1 MSKISKLGLFSLLIC
16 LISGLVLAN
25 APELVFKEGIW
36 TKEGDA
42 LIGAI
47 GEDDYIASA
56 YFTNSLA
63 DFSFEA
69 DVTML
74 DTINYSRWFGI
85 SYRSNEDLTLSHM
98 LRVKQKTSL
107 NNGYELSFLEDDRW
121 KYQIKLSGTEF
132 LELNKT
138 YKIKVLAS
146 KDYFFFF
153 LDDELIMA
161 HKVPT
166 QVAEGVIGLHTNGV
180 TVKFENIVISD
191 YPKEEMKKCEEQ
203 ADWQAGRQ
211 RAAAFP
217 TVPLIVA
224 HRGNSSEAP
233 ENTLASVHSAILAG
247 ADGVEIDVY
256 STIDGEIILSHDSS
270 LNRCTNGNGDV
281 RFSTAEY
288 LRTLDAG
295 SKYSKKFAGEKMPFL
310 REVLEEI
317 KDKVLLVIEI
327 KQYGIEDK
335 ILKLLDETG
344 TRDQVAI
351 ISFIPESLA
360 RFHDIAPDVP
370 TSVLSSTG
378 SNPES
383 IIALAKK
390 AKTRSVDLSY
400 GVCTKENVAYLVSR
414 GYSVWAWTVDD
425 IKTMESMVHNGVSV
439 LTTNVPRKALDK
451 FRPQ

>member
-1 MSKISKLGLFSLLIC
+1 MSKISKLGLFSLLI
-16 LISGLVLAN
+16 LLLSGLVLAD
-25 APELVFKEGIW
+25 APELVIAEGIW

-42 LIGAI
+42 IIGAI
-47 GEDDYIASA
+47 GEDDFIASA

-85 SYRSNEDLTLSHM
+85 SYRTNEDFTLSHM

-121 KYQIKLSGTEF
+121 KYQVKLSGTDF

-191 YPKEEMKKCEEQ
+191 YPKEEMRKCEEQ

-211 RAAAFP
+211 RAAAFS

-233 ENTLASVHSAILAG
+233 ENTLASVRSAILAG

-270 LNRCTNGNGDV
+270 LNRCTNGTGDV

-295 SKYSKKFAGEKMPFL
+295 SKFNKKFAGEKMPFL
-310 REVLEEI
+310 KEVLEEI
-317 KDKVLLVIEI
+317 KNKVLLVIEI
-327 KQYGIEDK
+327 KQYGIEDR

-344 TRDQVAI
+344 TRDQVVI

-370 TSVLSSTG
+370 TSVLSYTTN
-378 SNPES
+378 NPEA

-425 IKTMESMVHNGVSV
+425 VKTMESMVYNGVSV

>member
-1 MSKISKLGLFSLLIC
+1 MLKISKLCLFTLLVCLFSGLI
-16 LISGLVLAN
+16 LAN
-25 APELVFKEGIW
+25 TPELVITEGIW
-36 TKEGDA
+36 SKEDDA
-42 LIGAI
+42 IIGAI

-56 YFTNSLA
+56 YFTNSLT

-69 DVTML
+69 DVTLL
-74 DTINYSRWFGI
+74 DTINYSRWIGI
-85 SYRSNEDLTLSHM
+85 SYRSNEDKTLSHM
-98 LRVKQKTSL
+98 LRIKQKTAL
-107 NNGYELSFLEDDRW
+107 NNGFEISYLKDDRW
-121 KYQIKLSGTEF
+121 KPQLRLSGSEF

-153 LDDELIMA
+153 LNNELIMA
-161 HKVPT
+161 HKLPT
-166 QVAEGVIGLHTNGV
+166 QVAEGVIGLHTNGI

-191 YPKEEMKKCEEQ
+191 YPKEEMGKCEEQ

-233 ENTLASVHSAILAG
+233 ENTLAAVRSAILAG

-256 STIDGEIILSHDSS
+256 STIDGEIILSHDST
-270 LNRCTNGNGDV
+270 LERCTNGAGDV

-288 LRTLDAG
+288 LRSLDAG
-295 SKYSKKFAGEKMPFL
+295 SKFSKKFAGEKMPFL

-335 ILKLLDETG
+335 ILKLLNETG
-344 TRDQVAI
+344 TRDQVVI

-360 RFHDIAPDVP
+360 RFHDIAPDIP
-370 TSVLSSTG
+370 TSVLSYSAN
-378 SNPES
+378 SIDA

-425 IKTMESMVHNGVSV
+425 VKTMESMVYNGVSV
-439 LTTNVPRKALDK
+439 ITTNVPRKALDK